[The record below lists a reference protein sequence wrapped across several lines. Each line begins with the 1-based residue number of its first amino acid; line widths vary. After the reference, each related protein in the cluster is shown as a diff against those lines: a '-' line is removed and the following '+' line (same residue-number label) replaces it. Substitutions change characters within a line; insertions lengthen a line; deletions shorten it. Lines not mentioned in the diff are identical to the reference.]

1 MDVLLSLLSYPTLRM
16 MRWPRKFRCRIECNR
31 FIFEEDVEAEI
42 LYDSL
47 QHLRKL
53 ELEIHAFQCGHEPKA
68 VSRIGSI
75 AMIIKLI
82 G

>member
-1 MDVLLSLLSYPTLRM
+1 M
-16 MRWPRKFRCRIECNR
+16 MRWPRKLRYRIGGNR
-31 FIFEEDVEAEI
+31 FIFEEGVEAEI
-42 LYDSL
+42 LYNGL
-47 QHLRKL
+47 QYLREL

-68 VSRIGSI
+68 ISRIGSV